1 MNLKD
6 EFKIIIEFA
15 KDCPE
20 SLFDQKK
27 PLLSF
32 PKHDKKKFKYM
43 DAEHL
48 RKLEKKFLDGRFK
61 KLKPPQTFA
70 DFAVYSFLK
79 KEKNYNRQEIRKVK
93 VQNKILSEI
102 LSKKESEFTKEDL
115 EEIITIYKEWNKE
128 NKVNY
133 YQSLLNKN
141 WL

>member
-48 RKLEKKFLDGRFK
+48 RKLEKKFLDDSGSNY
-61 KLKPPQTFA
+61 L
-70 DFAVYSFLK
+70 SF
-79 KEKNYNRQEIRKVK
+79 
-93 VQNKILSEI
+93 QNI
-102 LSKKESEFTKEDL
+102 ED
-115 EEIITIYKEWNKE
+115 
-128 NKVNY
+128 
-133 YQSLLNKN
+133 S
-141 WL
+141 